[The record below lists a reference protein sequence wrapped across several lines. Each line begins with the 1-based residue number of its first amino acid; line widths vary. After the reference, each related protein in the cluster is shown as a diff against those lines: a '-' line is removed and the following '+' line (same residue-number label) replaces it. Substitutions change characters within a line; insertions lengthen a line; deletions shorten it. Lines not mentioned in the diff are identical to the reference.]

1 MEWMRFPGEREP
13 NERRKISIG
22 GKMLGDIY
30 LYFCD
35 ASRVSQHVLVD
46 ILGCTFGVL
55 GILGH
60 LLGSWRKRQMYE
72 EAKSEPIRAPFVTQ
86 SWVSL
91 CNA

>member
-1 MEWMRFPGEREP
+1 M
-13 NERRKISIG
+13 
-22 GKMLGDIY
+22 
-30 LYFCD
+30 
-35 ASRVSQHVLVD
+35 SQHVLVD
-46 ILGCTFGVL
+46 ILGWKFGLL

-91 CNA
+91 CNAWVVS